1 MTHEEKINYMKV
13 AAGIVGYGFD
23 KKSLD
28 MLISIYDLVLEKKG
42 GTDLDSIV
50 TVKHEVEER
59 NEVNVK
65 GS

>member
-59 NEVNVK
+59 NEIL
-65 GS
+65 